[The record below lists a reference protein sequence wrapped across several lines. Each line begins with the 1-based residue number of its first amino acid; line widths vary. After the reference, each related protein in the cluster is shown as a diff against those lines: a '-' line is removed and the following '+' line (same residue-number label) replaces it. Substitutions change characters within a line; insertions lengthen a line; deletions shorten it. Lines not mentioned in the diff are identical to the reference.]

1 MPTALAISRNVYL
14 QSLSIISLCLRLLH
28 SLLHVQVG
36 NIFFGLLQTEI
47 FFSLYKDTLLEPW
60 ISQFSKKVFFWMVE
74 FCAKLK
80 NPISLIFL
88 TRFTTNSGQRLAIL
102 TSLVFEIHLRSAV
115 AFSTSNTQLLYVCFK
130 LWYFRCVS
138 VKSSSKLILF
148 KRFLTIACM
157 IYIYTKI
164 SKPYYNNLVIYV
176 YLRFISFCENR
187 SSQINNQIIN
197 PIDISLWWS

>member
-1 MPTALAISRNVYL
+1 MKWTCDMPTALAISRNVYL

-88 TRFTTNSGQRLAIL
+88 TRFTTNSGQ
-102 TSLVFEIHLRSAV
+102 
-115 AFSTSNTQLLYVCFK
+115 
-130 LWYFRCVS
+130 
-138 VKSSSKLILF
+138 SK
-148 KRFLTIACM
+148 TG
-157 IYIYTKI
+157 YIDFFGI
-164 SKPYYNNLVIYV
+164 CN
-176 YLRFISFCENR
+176 
-187 SSQINNQIIN
+187 SSQISCCIFNIKH
-197 PIDISLWWS
+197 PITICML